1 MSHPISKPY
10 ICMDCIFVFSIHS
23 LSDRRVP
30 CCPNCGDS
38 IQVKKYK
45 PQEKQKKQSWTEE
58 EMNLIDRIVKG
69 ELRIYQVAI
78 KLNRTSKSVRRRV
91 ERRIE
96 ELDSTNELST
106 N

>member
-10 ICMDCIFVFSIHS
+10 ICMDCIVVFSIHS
-23 LSDRRVP
+23 MLDKKMP

-38 IQVKKYK
+38 IKVKTYK
-45 PQEKQKKQSWTEE
+45 KPPKQQKKPWTED
-58 EMNLIDRIVKG
+58 EMMLIDRIING

-96 ELDSTNELST
+96 ELVKEER
-106 N
+106 